1 VQAVQQLA
9 DRYPQKRVL
18 ITGATSGLGEA
29 LALHFAAAGFRVGVA
44 SRNPA
49 KVAATCER
57 VGQAGGEP
65 LGLTLDVTRVGDFEA
80 VAAEVGEVWG
90 GLDILIN
97 NAGILTSG
105 KVEEIG
111 LQAWQQALDTD
122 LWGVIHGCRLLLPL
136 LIRAGRGHLANVAS
150 AAGLL
155 GGPDIASYGV
165 PKAGVV
171 SLSESLA
178 VELADRRIDVT
189 VSCPTVFRSNLLDAE
204 GHDASLMGGVT
215 AEGLKHDM
223 DSTAYGSEEVARSL
237 IRAMARRRMY
247 DLPQWDAKIQWWL
260 SRTFPESYRTFMLYL
275 YRNRLWVFNKG
286 E

>member
-1 VQAVQQLA
+1 MNPIKRLGE
-9 DRYPQKRVL
+9 RYPLRRVL

-29 LALHFAAAGFRVGVA
+29 LALQFAAAGFRIGVA

-57 VGQAGGEP
+57 VRAAGGEP
-65 LGLTLDVTRVGDFEA
+65 LALTLDVTEVEDFEI
-80 VAAEVGEVWG
+80 VARQVEQAWG
-90 GLDILIN
+90 GLDILVN

-105 KVEEIG
+105 KLLETGLEE
-111 LQAWQQALDTD
+111 WQQSLETD

-136 LIRAGRGHLANVAS
+136 LVRAGRGHLVNVAS

-165 PKAGVV
+165 AKAGVV

-178 VELADRRIDVT
+178 VELAGQNIDVT
-189 VSCPTVFRSNLLDAE
+189 VSCPTVFRSHLMDPE
-204 GHDASLMGGVT
+204 GHDTRLMTGVT
-215 AEGLKHDM
+215 AEGLKRDM
-223 DSTAYGSEEVARSL
+223 DSTGYGSEDIARSL

-247 DLPQWDAKIQWWL
+247 DLPQRDARLQWWL
-260 SRTFPESYRTFMLYL
+260 SRTFPETYRSLALYL
-275 YRNRLWVFNKG
+275 YRHRLWIFRTDS
-286 E
+286 